1 MAEHALRAIAMGR
14 APATT
19 TTASGTGTRTG
30 TTDTN
35 LTTNTNISDEPIRQ
49 VEIRF
54 TPAEMRLRMI
64 EELRKQ
70 EEIFVCAMELSQLE
84 QAHAV
89 QSASQVTPWTFSDIF
104 TYVLF

>member
-1 MAEHALRAIAMGR
+1 
-14 APATT
+14 
-19 TTASGTGTRTG
+19 
-30 TTDTN
+30 
-35 LTTNTNISDEPIRQ
+35 
-49 VEIRF
+49 
-54 TPAEMRLRMI
+54 MI

-104 TYVLF
+104 TLCIILIYNFW